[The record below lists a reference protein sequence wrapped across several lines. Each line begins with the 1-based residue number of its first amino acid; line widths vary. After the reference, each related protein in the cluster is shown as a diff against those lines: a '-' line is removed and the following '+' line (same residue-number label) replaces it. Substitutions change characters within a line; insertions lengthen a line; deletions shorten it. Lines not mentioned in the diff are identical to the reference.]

1 MRSFSSYISVL
12 LLMILSACSAGKKTV
27 KKNGP
32 ADTSALL
39 EIYYSAELQY
49 NTGNNKEADSLF
61 RLYLRKSGNSLNSAP
76 AFYRLA
82 CIARDQNRDTA
93 AQNWINKA
101 RKTDTA
107 NKYYKLFD
115 ASLAINQR
123 NYAKTADIYASILT
137 VDKRAWSLYAD
148 AVKFYQYSGQWQKS
162 IHLCNIWEKN
172 FSLMEPIAE
181 NRSLAYLRL
190 GNKNAAA
197 MEWEKLSKKYPDRRQ
212 YKITLASRLADC
224 GNIGRWRSITDSL
237 LAENPNDASLLSTL
251 CRDVSDRLNAEEQLR
266 YAEKLAEI
274 NAEFQTK
281 WGCVTTIGNP
291 SFPLYAK
298 TGVFY
303 EKMFAMHPTETSL
316 LISYSDF
323 LSYKKEHQKAADV
336 YAKAFGQFNPGL
348 DHLKKYFYLLQ
359 CIGDKDG
366 MLRTADSI
374 FDMYPNNAAGYI
386 YKSFAL
392 LEKKDFIQASSV
404 IQSAA
409 AFAFEEKE
417 LIDIKIVKYRILIGE
432 GKSAAALAEWKNLY
446 QSYPNSPAVMHL
458 GADLNMENS
467 PEQALTLINKAIQA
481 DTNNGWYVQ
490 SRIWIKK
497 KLRLNPENDISILAK
512 LLPDNAQ
519 AQEMAGDLYI
529 EYKEHT
535 PEALQCWKKALTCK
549 NANVQKLRQKIQDAE
564 RL

>member
-1 MRSFSSYISVL
+1 MRTYSSYISLL
-12 LLMILSACSAGKKTV
+12 LLMIISACGAGKKTV
-27 KKNGP
+27 KNTGP
-32 ADTSALL
+32 ADTSAIL
-39 EIYYSAELQY
+39 EIYYNAELQY
-49 NTGNNKEADSLF
+49 NAGNNKEADSLF
-61 RLYLRKSGNSLNSAP
+61 RLYLRKSGNTLNSAP

-82 CIARDQNRDTA
+82 CISRDQNRDSV
-93 AQNWINKA
+93 AQAWINKA
-101 RKTDTA
+101 LNADTS

-115 ASLAINQR
+115 ASLAINKG
-123 NYAKTADIYASILT
+123 NYAKAADIYASLLT

-148 AVKFYQYSGQWQKS
+148 AVKFYQYAGQWQKS
-162 IHLCNIWEKN
+162 ISICNIWEKN

-197 MEWEKLSKKYPDRRQ
+197 MEWEKLSKKYPDRRH

-224 GNIGRWRSITDSL
+224 GNISRWRSITDSL

-274 NAEFQTK
+274 SADFQTK
-281 WGCVTTIGNP
+281 WGCMTTVCNS
-291 SFPLYAK
+291 SFPLYAR

-303 EKMFAMHPTETSL
+303 EKLLALHPAETSL

-323 LSYKKEHQKAADV
+323 LSFRRQHQKAAEV
-336 YAKAFGQFNPGL
+336 YAKAFTLFNPGL

-359 CIGDKDG
+359 CIGDIDG
-366 MLRTADSI
+366 MISTSDSI
-374 FDMYPNNAAGYI
+374 IEMYPNNAAGYI

-404 IQSAA
+404 IQSAT

-417 LIDIKIVKYRILIGE
+417 LIDVQIVKNRILIGE
-432 GKSAAALAEWKNLY
+432 GKTTAALAGWKNLY

-467 PEQALTLINKAIQA
+467 PEQALSFINKAIQA

-497 KLRLNPENDISILAK
+497 KLRLNPLDDIPVLAK
-512 LLPDNAQ
+512 LLPDNAL

-549 NANVQKLRQKIQDAE
+549 NANVQKLRQKIQEAE